1 MLYSELEFRLD
12 RSMSTDKKRALLTVG
27 HLGEQLVAH
36 WLQQQRWQIVA
47 QGWHSRWGELDIV
60 ALRSREAGGECLAF
74 VEVKTRSQGNW
85 DGDGLLAV
93 TPTKQTKL
101 WKTAQAFL
109 VKHPHWAELPCRFD
123 VALVQCGR
131 PLAKPIPQ
139 IPCERNPSHLSSTQT
154 EPLTQPTK
162 PTFPKS
168 LALGKTT
175 VVADHALTLVTYLEA
190 AFSD

>member
-1 MLYSELEFRLD
+1 MLYSELEFKFNGL
-12 RSMSTDKKRALLTVG
+12 MSTDKKRAPLTVG

-60 ALRSREAGGECLAF
+60 ALRSQEAGGACLAF
-74 VEVKTRSQGNW
+74 VEVKTRSQRNW
-85 DGDGLLAV
+85 DEDGLLAI
-93 TPTKQTKL
+93 TPMKQAKL

-109 VKHPHWAELPCRFD
+109 AKHPHWAELPCRFD

-131 PLAKPIPQ
+131 SLLKPIPQ
-139 IPCERNPSHLSSTQT
+139 MPCGQSPSSLPATRT
-154 EPLTQPTK
+154 EPLIQPPE
-162 PTFPKS
+162 PTFPQN

-175 VVADHALTLVTYLEA
+175 VVANHALTLATYLEA
-190 AFSD
+190 AFSG